1 MALII
6 TTNLTTPQGFEM
18 TDAYVRVT
26 AQDEAAGNAVT
37 AIMNI
42 YPNEQAFLDGKDP
55 VLFPNLA
62 YASLPYNRETDGVD
76 VLNFAH
82 DGLIAELAKV
92 GITAVKSL

>member
-1 MALII
+1 MALTI
-6 TTNLTTPQGFEM
+6 TTTLTSPQGFEM

-26 AQDEAAGNAVT
+26 AQDEAAGTTVT
-37 AIMNI
+37 ALMNI

-62 YASLPYNRETDGVD
+62 YAALPYNRETDGVD

-82 DGLIAELAKV
+82 EGLIAELAKL
-92 GITAVKSL
+92 GISATKSL